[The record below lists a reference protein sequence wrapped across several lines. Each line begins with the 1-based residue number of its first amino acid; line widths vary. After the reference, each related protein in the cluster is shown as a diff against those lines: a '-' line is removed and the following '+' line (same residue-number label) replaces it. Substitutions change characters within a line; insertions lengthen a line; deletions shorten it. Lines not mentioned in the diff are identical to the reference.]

1 MRLLSKITL
10 AIILLFVVAL
20 VSYLQTDLREKKISK
35 LVTAKTQEKLSSGYN
50 APPLMGADSVY
61 DPNAIPGADNIQET
75 IAKSETKPQPAT
87 TTSESSESNLKSVT
101 KSEASSNSDAKIVG
115 EERPDDKSEIVKE
128 SQREIRPPTIMALA
142 VEEKHP
148 EEESGGIS
156 EIDTA
161 LAITDSGQVS
171 GRDGEI
177 LKALNA
183 RLKRLPGD
191 LSDYEK
197 RLTIAEIRDD
207 ICEDFSITSAE
218 LDSILALSEGG
229 ENLDRQ

>member
-1 MRLLSKITL
+1 MRLVSKITL

-61 DPNAIPGADNIQET
+61 DPNVIPGPDNIQEI
-75 IAKSETKPQPAT
+75 IAKSETKFQSTPTIAG
-87 TTSESSESNLKSVT
+87 SSESNLKSVAAN
-101 KSEASSNSDAKIVG
+101 EASSNSEAKIVG

-128 SQREIRPPTIMALA
+128 SQREIRPPTIMALTA
-142 VEEKHP
+142 EGKHS
-148 EEESGGIS
+148 EEESRGIS

-161 LAITDSGQVS
+161 LAITNSGRVS

-197 RLTIAEIRDD
+197 RVTIAEIRDD

-218 LDSILALSEGG
+218 LDSILALSKGD
-229 ENLDRQ
+229 ENLDLQ